1 MQDEDDP
8 VIRFGKRVRELRD
21 SQAITQDELAHIA
34 GMDRSYVGQIERGE
48 KNITIKGIYKL
59 AHALGVKASRLL
71 D

>member
-1 MQDEDDP
+1 MQDDP

-21 SQAITQDELAHIA
+21 SQAITQDELAHRA

-59 AHALGVKASRLL
+59 ASALGVRASSLL

>member
-1 MQDEDDP
+1 MQDDP

-21 SQAITQDELAHIA
+21 SLAITQDELAHLA

-48 KNITIKGIYKL
+48 KNITIKAIYKL
-59 AHALGVKASRLL
+59 AHALGVRASQLL